1 MGKLASVLVY
11 TWRRIRFD
19 PFSRIRSVED
29 LAEIS
34 LARGAVLNGSSEL
47 GWVRTGL
54 IVLKTWSW
62 SPCGA
67 VFGSSNTVLLR
78 VGNCLISFLGSF
90 AELFNSSTV
99 VWYKIK
105 LLSDLSSSSSSGRLI
120 A

>member
-1 MGKLASVLVY
+1 MASAITC
-11 TWRRIRFD
+11 TWYWIRFD
-19 PFSRIRSVED
+19 PSGRIRSVED

-67 VFGSSNTVLLR
+67 VFGSGNTVLLG
-78 VGNCLISFLGSF
+78 VGNCLISFLESS
-90 AELFNSSTV
+90 AESFNSSAV
-99 VWYKIK
+99 I
-105 LLSDLSSSSSSGRLI
+105 
-120 A
+120 